1 MDYKLIWTEEAI
13 HNLENILDYLITN
26 WSQTEV
32 DKFKRKLSR
41 QIELILQFPKM
52 FPVSDYNPTLRKAVL
67 SKQTTV
73 FYQIKE
79 SEIYLVYLF
88 VNRQD
93 IKKVKSSK

>member
-1 MDYKLIWTEEAI
+1 MDYRLIWTEEAI

-32 DKFKRKLSR
+32 DKVKRKLSR

-52 FPVSDYNPTLRKAVL
+52 FPVSHYNPTLRKAVL